1 MNDNQL
7 TKQQRKRIIH
17 GRIWLSGFI
26 ATVVFLV
33 MMYILGSEYS
43 LQEAFIHFIVFYG
56 VWVILHYIFLRKQF
70 KAIDES

>member
-1 MNDNQL
+1 MDETQL

-26 ATVVFLV
+26 ATVVFIV
-33 MMYILGSEYS
+33 MMYILGSEYT
-43 LQEAFIHFIVFYG
+43 LQEALIHFFVFYG

-70 KAIDES
+70 KAIDAL